1 MRGCVQSS
9 NRGIET
15 LNNYHICQNTVHL
28 ELQLTFYLQSTSLKS
43 FKALAPLLDRVLV
56 QRIKAE
62 TKTAGGIFLPESSV
76 KELNEARVL
85 AVGPGGLDKDGK
97 TVSPVVKA
105 GDKVLLPSVSIT
117 HNSSRRIGRTPTI
130 VPENSGTKAD
140 GWTVRWTAN
149 QDPGFR
155 LPLVERARDLG
166 QDQRVNVPLAA

>member
-1 MRGCVQSS
+1 MHERTVALNARQLQSS
-9 NRGIET
+9 NSGIET
-15 LNNYHICQNTVHL
+15 LNNYHICQHTIHL
-28 ELQLTFYLQSTSLKS
+28 ELQLTFYVQSTSLKS

-105 GDKVLLPSVSIT
+105 GDKVLLPSVCLHSLT
-117 HNSSRRIGRTPTI
+117 WKARRQWCLKRPEASHHCFEARIG
-130 VPENSGTKAD
+130 
-140 GWTVRWTAN
+140 
-149 QDPGFR
+149 
-155 LPLVERARDLG
+155 
-166 QDQRVNVPLAA
+166 